1 MPPICARLRRASR
14 AWNTV
19 RGFVRPFA
27 RVKRFSG
34 ESVEELAPNPAG
46 TSVHAEAK
54 DSFSWSRRCLHERFL
69 SLSLSLSSLS
79 LSRAV
84 FTIKWSRR
92 NWHPPDTIKHL
103 KSYYSK
109 SKLLRTNT
117 LKCIAPSGYS
127 MSRTFVL
134 ITHNKRVQRHQKK
147 RNFTRHSLSTRDTR
161 PRERRRVKGSETRV
175 VANDKIGN

>member
-1 MPPICARLRRASR
+1 MKALKSWHRIPPVPPSTPRQKIPSR
-14 AWNTV
+14 GLVVVFMSA
-19 RGFVRPFA
+19 FF
-27 RVKRFSG
+27 
-34 ESVEELAPNPAG
+34 
-46 TSVHAEAK
+46 
-54 DSFSWSRRCLHERFL
+54 
-69 SLSLSLSSLS
+69 LSLSLSSLS

-117 LKCIAPSGYS
+117 LKCIAPFGYS

-134 ITHNKRVQRHQKK
+134 ITHNNRVQRQRKK

-175 VANDKIGN
+175 ANDKIGN